1 MSADTLLIEIG
12 TEELPP
18 TSLRTLGE
26 SLHSELLVR
35 LDEQRIE
42 HGASRWFAS
51 PRRLVRR
58 HHDASATGGVDCHA
72 RMAVFGTLCAGW
84 RQ

>member
-51 PRRLVRR
+51 PRRLAVSIDAL
-58 HHDASATGGVDCHA
+58 DASQPDSMVEKLGP
-72 RMAVFGTLCAGW
+72 AVSSS
-84 RQ
+84 